1 MNVFILNHCSH
12 NKGDNSVLY
21 YLTQCLQLVSKH
33 HDVTVSCSD
42 GIAPFWAN
50 DTIKAVCWPGG
61 KIFKTPE
68 VSFIKNVFR
77 RVNFMLMRKVFYK
90 AFLSLYANNYDRLA
104 KGLAFT
110 CFGSAL
116 IKAFKEADKVICT
129 GGHHISNVLE
139 KDCVNPQLVSMA
151 LADLYGHK
159 PVMWSQS
166 IGPINTAAAYSK
178 KAMGR
183 VFSSCSQIFV
193 RDDLS
198 DACVKSTSNAVTVKA
213 PDSVFLSN
221 KLVKEIVEESEKP
234 YVCCAVYTAGISDE
248 KYLARYRASWVRITQ
263 EICNKGLDVV
273 FIPMQYKG
281 FGGDERAFL
290 ETIVQDTGVSGVRFV
305 DEDKSPKETLSLFKG
320 ASFIIGHKTHSVIYG
335 LALEIPTIAI
345 AYHEKTRYFMSMFGF
360 DDYVYNDVIGFET
373 EIIEHIST
381 ETVNS
386 QKQAHRHLAK
396 SALFAEQLIENLN
409 SSLND

>member
-1 MNVFILNHCSH
+1 MKIFILNHCSH

-21 YLTQCLQLVSKH
+21 YLTQCLNIVSKNN
-33 HDVTVSCSD
+33 DVTVSCSD
-42 GIAPFWAN
+42 GIAPFWAKE
-50 DTIKAVCWPGG
+50 TVSAVCWPGG

-68 VSFIKNVFR
+68 VGFVKNVFR
-77 RVNFMLMRKVFYK
+77 RVNFMLMRKLFYK
-90 AFLSLYANNYDRLA
+90 AFLSLYANRYDRLA
-104 KGLAFT
+104 KIIAVT

-116 IKAFKEADKVICT
+116 IKAFKDADKVICT

-166 IGPINTAAAYSK
+166 IGPINTAAPYSK

-183 VFSSCSQIFV
+183 VFDSCSQIFV

-198 DACVKSTSNAVTVKA
+198 EACVKSTSNAVTIKA

-221 KLVKEIVEESEKP
+221 KLVKDIVEVTENP

-248 KYLARYRASWVRITQ
+248 KYLSDYKASWVRIAK
-263 EICNKGLDVV
+263 EINDKGLDVV

-290 ETIVQDTGVSGVRFV
+290 NGIVQDAGGSNVRFV
-305 DEDKSPKETLSLFKG
+305 DEDKSPKDTLSLFKG

-360 DDYVYNDVIGFET
+360 DDYVYKDVIGSEKD
-373 EIIEHIST
+373 IIALISE
-381 ETVNS
+381 ETVAGQGN
-386 QKQAHRHLAK
+386 AHKELNLSVK
-396 SALFAEQLIENLN
+396 FAQQLINNLEA
-409 SSLND
+409 SL

>member
-1 MNVFILNHCSH
+1 MKFFILNHCSH

-21 YLTQCLQLVSKH
+21 YLTQCLDVVSNNNE
-33 HDVTVSCSD
+33 VIVSCSD
-42 GIAPFWAN
+42 GKAPFWA
-50 DTIKAVCWPGG
+50 KKEVGAVCWPGG

-68 VSFIKNVFR
+68 VGFVKNVLR
-77 RVNFMLMRKVFYK
+77 RANFMLMRKLLYK
-90 AFLSLYANNYDRLA
+90 AFLNLYANNHDSLA
-104 KGLAFT
+104 KAVAVTF
-110 CFGSAL
+110 FGSKL

-139 KDCVNPQLVSMA
+139 IDCVNPQLVSMA

-166 IGPINTAAAYSK
+166 IGPINTAAPYSK

-183 VFSSCSQIFV
+183 VFDACSQIYV

-198 DACVKSTSNAVTVKA
+198 EACVKSTSSAPTVKA

-221 KLVKEIVEESEKP
+221 ILVKGIVEAPEKP
-234 YVCCAVYTAGISDE
+234 YVCCAVYTAGISDD
-248 KYLARYRASWVRITQ
+248 KYLAAYKASWVRITQ
-263 EICNKGLDVV
+263 EIIDKGFDVV

-281 FGGDERAFL
+281 FGGDERVFL
-290 ETIVQDTGVSGVRFV
+290 NGIVNDAGGNGVRFV
-305 DEDKSPKETLSLFKG
+305 DEDKSPKNTLTLFKG

-345 AYHEKTRYFMSMFGF
+345 AYHEKTRYFMSMFAF
-360 DDYVYNDVIGFET
+360 DDYVYQDVIGNEK
-373 EIIEHIST
+373 EIIDMISD
-381 ETVNS
+381 ETVTA
-386 QKQAHRHLAK
+386 QRVAHKELSLSVK
-396 SALFAEQLIENLN
+396 FAQQLINNLEAA
-409 SSLND
+409 L

>member
-1 MNVFILNHCSH
+1 
-12 NKGDNSVLY
+12 
-21 YLTQCLQLVSKH
+21 
-33 HDVTVSCSD
+33 
-42 GIAPFWAN
+42 
-50 DTIKAVCWPGG
+50 
-61 KIFKTPE
+61 
-68 VSFIKNVFR
+68 
-77 RVNFMLMRKVFYK
+77 
-90 AFLSLYANNYDRLA
+90 
-104 KGLAFT
+104 
-110 CFGSAL
+110 
-116 IKAFKEADKVICT
+116 
-129 GGHHISNVLE
+129 
-139 KDCVNPQLVSMA
+139 MA

-183 VFSSCSQIFV
+183 VFDSCSKIFV

-198 DACVKSTSNAVTVKA
+198 NDCVKSTSSAVTVKA

-221 KLVKEIVEESEKP
+221 KLVKGTVEVTEKP

-248 KYLARYRASWVRITQ
+248 KYLADYKASWVRISQ
-263 EICNKGLDVV
+263 EINGKGFDVV

-290 ETIVQDTGVSGVRFV
+290 NAIVQEAGGSNVRFV
-305 DEDKSPKETLSLFKG
+305 DEDKSPKDTLNLFKG

-360 DDYVYNDVIGFET
+360 DNYIYKDVIGFEA
-373 EIIEHIST
+373 EIINQIST
-381 ETVNS
+381 ETVNT
-386 QKQAHRHLAK
+386 QKQTHEQSDK
-396 SALFAEQLIENLN
+396 SALFAEQLIENLTT
-409 SSLND
+409 SLYD

>member
-1 MNVFILNHCSH
+1 MKVFILNHCSH

-21 YLTQCLQLVSKH
+21 YLTQCLDFVSNNNE
-33 HDVTVSCSD
+33 VIVSCSD
-42 GIAPFWAN
+42 GIAPFWAKKEV
-50 DTIKAVCWPGG
+50 DAVCWPGG

-68 VSFIKNVFR
+68 VGFVRNVMR
-77 RVNFMLMRKVFYK
+77 RANFMLMRKVLYK
-90 AFLSLYANNYDRLA
+90 AFLSLYANKHDGLA
-104 KGLAFT
+104 KALAATF
-110 CFGSAL
+110 FGSKL
-116 IKAFKEADKVICT
+116 IKTFKEADKVICT

-151 LADLYGHK
+151 LADLYGHQ

-166 IGPINTAAAYSK
+166 IGPIDTAAPYSK

-183 VFSSCSQIFV
+183 VFNACSQIFV

-198 DACVKSTSNAVTVKA
+198 EACVKSISIATTVKA

-221 KLVKEIVEESEKP
+221 KLVKNIIEVAEKP

-248 KYLARYRASWVRITQ
+248 KYLAAYKESWVRITQ
-263 EICNKGLDVV
+263 EIKDKGFDVV

-281 FGGDERAFL
+281 FGGDERVFL
-290 ETIVQDTGVSGVRFV
+290 NAIVNEAGGNGVRFV
-305 DEDKSPKETLSLFKG
+305 DEDKSPKDTLNLFKG

-360 DDYVYNDVIGFET
+360 ESYVYQDVIGCEAK
-373 EIIEHIST
+373 IIKQISL
-381 ETVNS
+381 ETVNA
-386 QKQAHRHLAK
+386 QKQVHSQSDK
-396 SALFAEQLIENLN
+396 SALFAEQLIENLKT
-409 SSLND
+409 SLYD